1 MVKSIALFG
10 TSADPPTIGHKKILE
25 ELSKIYTFTISYVS
39 NNPKKKHK
47 EGITIRSQLLKTLIE
62 DLDDYKIL
70 FNQSITSK
78 WAVESIK
85 KCKKIYEIDNLDF
98 VIGSDLI
105 QDIFCWKNFEKIIKE
120 VSFFIILREGY
131 PVESNT
137 LKMLETYKV
146 KFKISTIKIPET
158 SSSNF
163 RLNFNCSNLPSS
175 LVDIVRKNNLYES
188 TKLVELSL
196 CLGLFCDSFFKSS
209 KDNSS
214 GIFVI
219 SFCSLLSLPIAN
231 KFF

>member
-1 MVKSIALFG
+1 MEKSIALFG

-25 ELSKIYTFTISYVS
+25 ELSKIYAFTISYVS
-39 NNPKKKHK
+39 NNPQKKHI
-47 EGITIRSQLLKTLIE
+47 EDISIRSHLLKTLID
-62 DLDDYKIL
+62 DLDNPKIL
-70 FNQSITSK
+70 FNQKISSQ

-85 KCKKIYEIDNLDF
+85 KCKEIYKFNNLDF

-105 QDIFCWKNFEKIIKE
+105 KDIFYWKNFDKIILE

-163 RLNFNCSNLPSS
+163 RLNLNYSNLPTS
-175 LVDIVRKNNLYES
+175 LIDIVKKNNLYES
-188 TKLVELSL
+188 TKLVE
-196 CLGLFCDSFFKSS
+196 
-209 KDNSS
+209 
-214 GIFVI
+214 
-219 SFCSLLSLPIAN
+219 
-231 KFF
+231 